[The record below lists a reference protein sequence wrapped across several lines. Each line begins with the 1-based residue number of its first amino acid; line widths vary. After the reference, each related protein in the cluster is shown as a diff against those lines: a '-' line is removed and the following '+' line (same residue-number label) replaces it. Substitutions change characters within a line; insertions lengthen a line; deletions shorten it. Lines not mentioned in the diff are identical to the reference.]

1 MSCRFPVHVLAIVTR
16 PCSLVY
22 IIWLYGVSLDLS
34 VCRSV
39 CRSVSLVDGRMFY
52 LAGICIYNNPFFGA
66 ILVFKRDVGFDH
78 SMKRRVNDFR

>member
-34 VCRSV
+34 VGRSV
-39 CRSVSLVDGRMFY
+39 GLSVVDGRMVY